1 MPSGVS
7 VVKSFITVRAPG
19 AYIFSSVFPNNQDGN
34 IGMPLGL
41 NEISGKLQ
49 LMGLF
54 NQLLQLL
61 GSLSENLIARRK
73 TNSADGQLF

>member
-1 MPSGVS
+1 M
-7 VVKSFITVRAPG
+7 
-19 AYIFSSVFPNNQDGN
+19 FPNNQDGN

-41 NEISGKLQ
+41 SEISAKVQ
-49 LMGLF
+49 LMGLL

-73 TNSADGQLF
+73 INSADGQLL

>member
-1 MPSGVS
+1 MAQWGFSS
-7 VVKSFITVRAPG
+7 KKFHHSESTRRI
-19 AYIFSSVFPNNQDGN
+19 YFSSVFTNNQDGD

-41 NEISGKLQ
+41 CDIRAKVQ
-49 LMGLF
+49 LMGLL

-61 GSLSENLIARRK
+61 GSCLENLVARRK

>member
-1 MPSGVS
+1 M
-7 VVKSFITVRAPG
+7 
-19 AYIFSSVFPNNQDGN
+19 FPNNKEGN

-41 NEISGKLQ
+41 SEIRAKVQ
-49 LMGLF
+49 LMGLL

-61 GSLSENLIARRK
+61 GSLSENVIARRK